1 MLRTLRKMSIPKLT
15 MRVVRSGPLWQ
26 AGLSFGHL
34 SERPHLKL
42 ASNRIAGLGMRDAAQ
57 LTLLAPVVCL
67 ALDCYCQGKR
77 PSTSTLPR
85 TDLRRGPGQVQH
97 NWLLRIRNKPC
108 EVEPQ
113 PRICRN
119 LKPPKKSLS
128 PPPPRPPD
136 SPDSTHK
143 TKESNRS
150 GKGPKS
156 PGALP

>member
-1 MLRTLRKMSIPKLT
+1 MSIPKLT
-15 MRVVRSGPLWQ
+15 MRVVCSGPLWQ

-128 PPPPRPPD
+128 PPPRPPD